1 MERLLR
7 QIRKPYLSTAEAPPL
22 HRRRPGAAAGDD
34 DTLKRWE
41 NTKYL
46 SDRERD
52 EIDVRAK
59 MILRRC
65 RERVGQLE
73 QGEKGESGLHSSVL
87 RIKRGHARDDGRG
100 GN

>member
-1 MERLLR
+1 MKDLDRLLK
-7 QIRKPYLSTAEAPPL
+7 QIRKPYLSTAEPPAMS
-22 HRRRPGAAAGDD
+22 RRHRPGAAKGDQD
-34 DTLKRWE
+34 QLQRWE

-46 SDRERD
+46 SDAERD

-73 QGEKGESGLHSSVL
+73 AGEKGTC
-87 RIKRGHARDDGRG
+87 A
-100 GN
+100 